1 MPACWLASATQS
13 HSCTEG
19 ADTTPHS
26 SLTQQSFSYLLY
38 YNSSLLPHSDVLKGN
53 AFDRDCVSQV
63 INHMKSH
70 GVTFMPAAL
79 PLAFS
84 KTSASG
90 ASVSVKYKSG
100 SDVAVA
106 EYDTVL
112 IATGRCDIARVF
124 YHCFCQLNVL
134 PSGTP

>member
-1 MPACWLASATQS
+1 
-13 HSCTEG
+13 
-19 ADTTPHS
+19 
-26 SLTQQSFSYLLY
+26 
-38 YNSSLLPHSDVLKGN
+38 
-53 AFDRDCVSQV
+53 
-63 INHMKSH
+63 MKSH

-112 IATGRCDIARVF
+112 IATGRCDLARVF
-124 YHCFCQLNVL
+124 YHRFCQLNVL
-134 PSGTP
+134 SSGTP